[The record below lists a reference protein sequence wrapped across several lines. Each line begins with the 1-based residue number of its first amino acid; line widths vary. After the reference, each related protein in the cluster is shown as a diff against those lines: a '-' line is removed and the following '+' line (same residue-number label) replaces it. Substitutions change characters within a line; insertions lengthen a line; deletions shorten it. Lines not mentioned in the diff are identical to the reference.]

1 MSALFE
7 LLQEW
12 ADQDTARSF
21 DYTTH
26 KTWRELL
33 ERRVSMRVYDPRGQ
47 SWCFGFILQE
57 SPEEN
62 AYRLRIGIKFLE
74 EKLR

>member
-33 ERRVSMRVYDPRGQ
+33 ERRVSMRVYDPRGV
-47 SWCFGFILQE
+47 SHVFCFLLE
-57 SPEEN
+57 SPEED